1 MQNNKQNKDKYYIQ
15 KLLLINQTEE
25 TKKEKITFL
34 KSKIGLDLD
43 NIGNKEN
50 EIMEVIKSKIIS
62 KIKPITSENNKLN
75 GMISDFYSDYLIE
88 SFALFYNII
97 KLMKKNEE
105 SKIGNLSQKYLFE
118 EENKKKSIDLI

>member
-1 MQNNKQNKDKYYIQ
+1 
-15 KLLLINQTEE
+15 
-25 TKKEKITFL
+25 
-34 KSKIGLDLD
+34 
-43 NIGNKEN
+43 
-50 EIMEVIKSKIIS
+50 
-62 KIKPITSENNKLN
+62 
-75 GMISDFYSDYLIE
+75 MISDFYSDYLIE

>member
-1 MQNNKQNKDKYYIQ
+1 M
-15 KLLLINQTEE
+15 
-25 TKKEKITFL
+25 
-34 KSKIGLDLD
+34 D

-105 SKIGNLSQKYLFE
+105 NKIGNLSLKYLFE
-118 EENKKKSIDLI
+118 AGNKKKSMDLI

>member
-1 MQNNKQNKDKYYIQ
+1 MDNIED
-15 KLLLINQTEE
+15 
-25 TKKEKITFL
+25 KEKQ
-34 KSKIGLDLD
+34 
-43 NIGNKEN
+43 
-50 EIMEVIKSKIIS
+50 IMKVIKSKILS

-105 SKIGNLSQKYLFE
+105 NKIGNLSLKYLFE
-118 EENKKKSIDLI
+118 AGNKKKINGFKYKKFIKANKFS

>member
-1 MQNNKQNKDKYYIQ
+1 M
-15 KLLLINQTEE
+15 
-25 TKKEKITFL
+25 
-34 KSKIGLDLD
+34 D

-105 SKIGNLSQKYLFE
+105 NKIGNLSLKYLFE
-118 EENKKKSIDLI
+118 AGNKKKSMDLNIKNL